1 MAAHIDEHM
10 VMPKMIYIQRSRGYS
25 LRDSLTIDKVEK
37 VIKVIREVNKD
48 VIRPSAEECVR
59 NPRAKS
65 TKMRWAIKA

>member
-1 MAAHIDEHM
+1 MD
-10 VMPKMIYIQRSRGYS
+10 YIFDIIIIILLIICAG
-25 LRDSLTIDKVEK
+25 LLFILLKKNNTKDSEGLFS
-37 VIKVIREVNKD
+37 EVSKD